1 MSFQGREGGPLGPY
15 YDAQAVTPSDT
26 VDLPGGPCQ
35 ALYVAG
41 DGNVTVTLES
51 GAEIT
56 IAMVAGWQN
65 LAQLRVRRV
74 HVGSEATETTATG
87 ILALYV

>member
-1 MSFQGREGGPLGPY
+1 
-15 YDAQAVTPSDT
+15 
-26 VDLPGGPCQ
+26 
-35 ALYVAG
+35 
-41 DGNVTVTLES
+41 VTVTLES